1 MNYYR
6 ALIRYPEVFL
16 YHLPSPDL
24 KVKCPTLII
33 WGCQDGALDR
43 ELAALS
49 MESVAGEVSVKY
61 IEDSSHW
68 TQMDQYTVVNAHM
81 REFLEN
87 SEKKSL

>member
-6 ALIRYPEVFL
+6 ALVRCPDLFF
-16 YHLPSPDL
+16 HRLPAPDL

-33 WGCQDGALDR
+33 WGCQDTAFDT

-49 MESVAGEVSVKY
+49 SESVEGEVSVKY

-68 TQMDQYTVVNAHM
+68 TQMDQYSEVNAYM
-81 REFLEN
+81 REFLDTTH
-87 SEKKSL
+87 KKSL